1 MLLMSAISMANSAA
15 DLPDDLGSL
24 LALDVLLAERH
35 VTRAAKRLGVTQ
47 SALSQRL
54 ARLRDY
60 FRDPLLTPGRPLLA
74 LTPRAEAL
82 RQPLSRALADLRG
95 AVKAG
100 APFDPLTTPQRFVI
114 LASDLFEAAALPLLM
129 PLLAHE
135 APRVDV
141 VVERSEANF
150 MERLE
155 AGTAH
160 LAFLPLA
167 LTPSTLRRQMLP
179 DARFVVL
186 MRKQHPLAQGRLSLA
201 KYLSASHLL
210 VAPRGLPGS
219 LVDSALERLGHQRRV
234 ALRIAHFVTAPYTV
248 AACDLLLTVPET
260 AAAFALRHLP
270 LHLARLPKELVVH
283 DDRIAL
289 AWHERAHHDS
299 GHSWLRKRLLGMIQT
314 ASRSVS

>member
-1 MLLMSAISMANSAA
+1 MLVIPSISMTNIAG

-54 ARLRDY
+54 SRLRDY

-82 RQPLSRALADLRG
+82 RQPLSRALADLRS

-114 LASDLFEAAALPLLM
+114 LAGDLFEVAALPVLM
-129 PLLAHE
+129 PLLARE
-135 APRVDV
+135 APRADV
-141 VVERSEANF
+141 VVDRVESNV

-167 LTPSTLRRQMLP
+167 FTPPTLRRQMLP
-179 DARFVVL
+179 DAPFVVL
-186 MRKQHPLAQGRLSLA
+186 MRKDHPLGRGKLTLH
-201 KYLSASHLL
+201 KYLAASHLL

-219 LVDSALERLGHQRRV
+219 LVDSALERLGHERRV
-234 ALRIAHFVTAPYTV
+234 ALRLAHFVSAPYV
-248 AACDLLLTVPET
+248 AATSDLLVTVPET
-260 AAAFALRHLP
+260 AAFFAVRHLP
-270 LHLARLPKELVVH
+270 LQLAKLPKELRLH

-289 AWHERAHHDS
+289 AWHERAHRDP
-299 GHSWLRKRLLGMIQT
+299 GHAWLRTRLLDMIQT
-314 ASRSVS
+314 AARA